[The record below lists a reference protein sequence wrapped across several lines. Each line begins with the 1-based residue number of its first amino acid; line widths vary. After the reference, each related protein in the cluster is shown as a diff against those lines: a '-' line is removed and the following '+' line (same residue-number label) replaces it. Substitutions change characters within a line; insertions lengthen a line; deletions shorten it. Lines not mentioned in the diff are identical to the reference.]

1 VFDGWASH
9 LPDVVVE
16 AVDLHEGL
24 DVQRA
29 SMDDYAE
36 RVAAAASHLPRPAA
50 LLGWSSGGL
59 AVLMAAPRAAAAC
72 VVLVESSAPVEVQ
85 GPNPDADVADG
96 VFDPE
101 QVYGP
106 FPRGIRARPESLRAR
121 GERKRGVSVP
131 ALMSPS
137 LVVYGRDFAD
147 ERGRR
152 LAAFFGS
159 DELSFPELDHWQLV
173 LDTRVRESIAAWLN
187 RAV

>member
-1 VFDGWASH
+1 
-9 LPDVVVE
+9 VE

-24 DVQRA
+24 DVPSA
-29 SMDDYAE
+29 SMADYAE
-36 RVAAAASHLPRPAA
+36 RVVTAASELPRPVA

-59 AVLMAAPRAAAAC
+59 AVLMAATRAGASS

-85 GPNPDADVADG
+85 GPNHDVDVADG

-106 FPRGIRARPESLRAR
+106 FPRGIPARPESLRAR

-131 ALMSPS
+131 ALSCRS

-159 DELSFPELDHWQLV
+159 DELSFPELDHWRLV
-173 LDTRVRESIAAWLN
+173 LDPRVREPIATWL
-187 RAV
+187 AQPA